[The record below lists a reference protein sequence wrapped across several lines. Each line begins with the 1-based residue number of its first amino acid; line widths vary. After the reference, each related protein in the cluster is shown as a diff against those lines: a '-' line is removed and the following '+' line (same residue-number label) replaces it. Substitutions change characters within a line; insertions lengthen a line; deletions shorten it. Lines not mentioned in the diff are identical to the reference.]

1 MATLQRI
8 RNRAGLLVA
17 VIIGMAIFA
26 FVLQDLLS
34 GGKTAF
40 ARSKFTFA
48 EIDGNSVQYDEY
60 AARVEKLAEYYRLR
74 MGQTSL
80 DEQTMESIREQTWQ
94 DMVREYVTQ
103 DEYSELGI
111 SVSTD
116 EMMDMVQGRNPH
128 PVIRSL
134 FSDPQTGIL
143 NRTFLVQFIR
153 TMNDDPSGTQ
163 KTIWLYLEDEIMK
176 DRAFSKYNNLI
187 RKGLY
192 ITDLEAENN
201 SLETGRRMDFR
212 YVVKRF
218 TDISD
223 SAIAITD
230 NDLQKYYRD
239 HNKEYQQEAT
249 RDLEY
254 VTFEILPSEDDD
266 RSAANWINKMKPE
279 FETVD
284 DPVSLVSME
293 SDLPFDDMNY
303 IDGSLPEIFND
314 YMFSS
319 SVGAVYG
326 PYYDDDESSYRLARL
341 VEIGYLPDSV
351 HARHILLQPD
361 NNADAASLLALADS
375 LQDVLESG
383 GDFAS
388 LARLYSTDGSAQEGG
403 DLGWFPE
410 GQMVKPFSDT
420 CFYGRTGKIYQVQ
433 SQFGIH
439 LIEVLAKS
447 RNVKKVKV
455 ALLSRDVEPSSETYQ
470 NVYSQAVKFAGIN
483 NTYEK
488 FNSAISEQN
497 LTKRYANDI
506 TASQKTITGLEN
518 PRPLIRWAFEAEL
531 HDISEEIFEIGNKYV
546 IGAVAGIRE
555 KGIAP
560 LDQVRT
566 EIELEVKKNKKAELI
581 SEEFNTSIASV
592 QNIDELA
599 SEMGLTVVDA
609 NNVNFA
615 SVSVPSA
622 GIEPNVIATA
632 SVQAPDQL
640 SQPIKGNNG
649 VYVIVLSNIID
660 PAETEL
666 TSQKSRMAS
675 LRESQANYE
684 AFEAL
689 REAANIQDNR
699 AKFF

>member
-40 ARSKFTFA
+40 ARSKFIFA

-103 DEYSELGI
+103 DEYRKLGV

-134 FSDPQTGIL
+134 FSDPQTGIM

-153 TMNDDPSGTQ
+153 TMNEDPSGNQ
-163 KTIWLYLEDEIMK
+163 KTIWLYLENEIMK

-201 SLETGRRMDFR
+201 SRETGRRMDFR

-218 TDISD
+218 TAIPD
-223 SAIAITD
+223 SAITVTE

-239 HNKEYQQEAT
+239 HEKEYKQEAT

-254 VTFEILPSEDDD
+254 VVFEILPSENDD
-266 RSAANWINKMKPE
+266 RLAAEWMNKMKSE
-279 FETVD
+279 FETIE
-284 DPVSLVSME
+284 DPVSLVGME

-303 IDGSLPEIFND
+303 TDGSLPEIIND
-314 YMFSS
+314 FMFSS
-319 SVGAVYG
+319 SEGAVYG
-326 PYYDDDESSYRLARL
+326 PYYEESSYRMARL

-361 NNADAASLLALADS
+361 NNTDAAGLAGLADS
-375 LQDVLESG
+375 LQNALTSG
-383 GDFAS
+383 GDFAN

-410 GQMVKPFSDT
+410 GQMVKPFSDS
-420 CFYGRTGKIYQVQ
+420 CFYGETGEIFQVQ
-433 SQFGIH
+433 TQFGIH

-447 RNVKKVKV
+447 RKVKKVKV
-455 ALLSRDVEPSSETYQ
+455 VYLSRNVEPSSETYQ
-470 NVYSQAVKFAGIN
+470 NVYSQAVKFAGLN

-488 FNSAISEQN
+488 FNTAVSEQN

-506 TASQKTITGLEN
+506 TASQKTIIGLDQ
-518 PRPLIRWAFEAEL
+518 PRALIRWAFEAEL

-546 IGAVAGIRE
+546 VGAVSGIRE

-581 SEEFNTSIASV
+581 SEEFNASVASV

-632 SVQAPDQL
+632 SVLAPDQL
-640 SQPIKGNNG
+640 SQPVNGNNG
-649 VYVIVLSNIID
+649 VYVIVISNIID
-660 PAETEL
+660 PPETEL
-666 TSQKSRMAS
+666 VSQKSRMAS
-675 LRESQANYE
+675 LREAQANYE

>member
-40 ARSKFTFA
+40 ARSKYVFA

-60 AARVEKLAEYYRLR
+60 AARVEKLSEYYRLR

-94 DMVREYVTQ
+94 DMVREYVTK
-103 DEYSELGI
+103 DEYRDLGI

-128 PVIRSL
+128 PIIRSL

-153 TMNDDPSGTQ
+153 TMNEDPSGTQ
-163 KTIWLYLEDEIMK
+163 KTIWLYLENEIMK
-176 DRAFSKYNNLI
+176 DRAFSKFNNLI

-201 SLETGRRMDFR
+201 YRETARRMDFR

-218 TDISD
+218 TAIPD
-223 SAIAITD
+223 SAVSVTE
-230 NDLQKYYRD
+230 NDIQKYYRD
-239 HNKEYQQEAT
+239 HEKEYQQEAT
-249 RDLEY
+249 RDIEY
-254 VTFEILPSEDDD
+254 VVFEILPSEEDD
-266 RSAANWINKMKPE
+266 RLAAEWINKMKAE
-279 FETVD
+279 FETIE
-284 DPVSLVSME
+284 DPVSLVGME
-293 SDLPFDDMNY
+293 SDIPFDDMNY
-303 IDGSLPEIFND
+303 TDGSLPEIIND
-314 YMFSS
+314 FMFASP
-319 SVGAVYG
+319 VGAVYG
-326 PYYDDDESSYRLARL
+326 PYFEESSYRLARL

-361 NNADAASLLALADS
+361 NRTDAAGLPALADS
-375 LQDVLESG
+375 LQNVLKNG
-383 GDFAS
+383 GDFAN
-388 LARLYSTDGSAQEGG
+388 LARVYSTDGSAQEGG

-410 GQMVKPFSDT
+410 GQMVKPFSDS
-420 CFYGRTGKIYQVQ
+420 CFYGETGKIMQVKT
-433 SQFGIH
+433 QFGIH
-439 LIEVLAKS
+439 LVEVLAKS

-455 ALLSRDVEPSSETYQ
+455 AYLSRNVEPSSETYQ

-488 FNSAISEQN
+488 FNTAISEQN

-506 TASQKTITGLEN
+506 TSSQQTITGLEQ
-518 PRPLIRWAFEAEL
+518 PRALIRWAFEAKL
-531 HDISEEIFEIGNKYV
+531 HDVSDEIFEIGNKYV
-546 IGAVAGIRE
+546 VGAVSGIRE

-560 LDQVRT
+560 LDQVRPQ
-566 EIELEVKKNKKAELI
+566 IELEVKKNKKADLI
-581 SEEFNTSIASV
+581 SQEFDALLASV

-599 SEMGLTVVDA
+599 SEMGLTAVDA

-632 SVQAPDQL
+632 SIMAPDQL
-640 SQPIKGNNG
+640 SQPVKGNNG
-649 VYVIVLSNIID
+649 VYVIVVSNIVD
-660 PAETEL
+660 PAETDL
-666 TSQKSRMAS
+666 ASQKLRMTS

-689 REAANIQDNR
+689 REAANIQDYR
-699 AKFF
+699 ARFF

>member
-48 EIDGNSVQYDEY
+48 EIDGNSVQYEEY

-103 DEYSELGI
+103 DEYRELGI
-111 SVSTD
+111 SVSID
-116 EMMDMVQGRNPH
+116 EVMDMIQGQNPH

-134 FSDPQTGIL
+134 FTDPQTGIL

-153 TMNDDPSGTQ
+153 TMNEDPSGAQ
-163 KTIWLYLEDEIMK
+163 KTIWLYLENEIIK

-192 ITDLEAENN
+192 ITGLEAENN
-201 SLETGRRMDFR
+201 SMETGRRMDFR

-218 TDISD
+218 TAISD
-223 SAIAITD
+223 SSITVTE

-239 HNKEYQQEAT
+239 HEKEYKQEAT

-254 VTFEILPSEDDD
+254 VVFDILPSEDDD
-266 RSAANWINKMKPE
+266 RLAAEWINKMKEE
-279 FETVD
+279 FQTIE
-284 DPVSLVSME
+284 DPVSLVGME
-293 SDLPFDDMNY
+293 SDLPYDDMNY
-303 IDGSLPEIFND
+303 TDGSLPEIIND
-314 YMFSS
+314 IMFASS
-319 SVGAVYG
+319 TGEVYG
-326 PYYDDDESSYRLARL
+326 PYFEESSYRMARL

-361 NNADAASLLALADS
+361 NNTDATGLVALADS
-375 LQDVLESG
+375 LQDVLANG

-388 LARLYSTDGSAQEGG
+388 LAMLYSTDGSAQEGG

-410 GQMVKPFSDT
+410 GQMVKPFSDS
-420 CFYGRTGKIYQVQ
+420 CFYGETGKIYQVPT
-433 SQFGIH
+433 QFGIH

-447 RNVKKVKV
+447 RPVKKVKI
-455 ALLSRDVEPSSETYQ
+455 AYLSRNVEPSSETYQ
-470 NVYSQAVKFAGIN
+470 NVYSQAVKFAGVN

-488 FNSAISEQN
+488 FNTAVSEQN

-506 TASQKTITGLEN
+506 TASQKTITGLEH
-518 PRPLIRWAFEAEL
+518 PRPLIRWAFEADL

-546 IGAVAGIRE
+546 VGAVAGIRE

-566 EIELEVKKNKKAELI
+566 EIELEVRKNKKAELI
-581 SEEFNTSIASV
+581 SEEFNASLTSV

-599 SEMGLTVVDA
+599 GEMGLTVVDA

-632 SVQAPDQL
+632 SVLAPDQL
-640 SQPIKGNNG
+640 SQPVNGNNG
-649 VYVIVLSNIID
+649 VYVIVVSNIVD

-666 TSQKSRMAS
+666 AAQKSRMAT

>member
-60 AARVEKLAEYYRLR
+60 TARVEKLAEYYRLR
-74 MGQTSL
+74 MEQTSL

-94 DMVREYVTQ
+94 DMVREYITQ
-103 DEYSELGI
+103 DEYRELGI
-111 SVSTD
+111 SVSPD

-153 TMNDDPSGTQ
+153 TMNEDPSGTQ
-163 KTIWLYLEDEIMK
+163 KTIWIYLENEIMK

-201 SLETGRRMDFR
+201 SQETGRRMDFR

-218 TDISD
+218 TAIPD
-223 SAIAITD
+223 SAITMTE

-239 HNKEYQQEAT
+239 HEKEYKQDAT

-254 VTFEILPSEDDD
+254 VVFEILPSENDD
-266 RSAANWINKMKPE
+266 RLAAEWINKMKSE
-279 FETVD
+279 FETIE
-284 DPVSLVSME
+284 DPVSLVGME

-303 IDGSLPEIFND
+303 TDGSLPEIIND
-314 YMFSS
+314 FMFSS
-319 SVGAVYG
+319 SEGAVYG
-326 PYYDDDESSYRLARL
+326 PYYEESSYRMARL

-361 NNADAASLLALADS
+361 NNTDAAGLAALADS
-375 LQDVLESG
+375 LQNVLTG
-383 GDFAS
+383 GGNFAN

-410 GQMVKPFSDT
+410 GQMVKPFSDS
-420 CFYGRTGKIYQVQ
+420 CFYGKTGEIFQVQ
-433 SQFGIH
+433 TQFGIH

-447 RNVKKVKV
+447 SKVKKVKV
-455 ALLSRDVEPSSETYQ
+455 VYLSRNVEPSSETYQ
-470 NVYSQAVKFAGIN
+470 NVYSQAVKFAGLN

-488 FNSAISEQN
+488 FNTSVSEQN

-506 TASQKTITGLEN
+506 TASQKTITGLEQ
-518 PRPLIRWAFEAEL
+518 PRALIRWAFEAEL

-546 IGAVAGIRE
+546 VGAVSGIRE

-560 LDQVRT
+560 IDQVRT

-581 SEEFNTSIASV
+581 SEEFNASVASV

-632 SVQAPDQL
+632 SVLAPDQL
-640 SQPIKGNNG
+640 SQPVNGNNG
-649 VYVIVLSNIID
+649 VYVIVVSNIID

-666 TSQKSRMAS
+666 VSQKSRMAS

-689 REAANIQDNR
+689 REAANIKDNR

>member
-26 FVLQDLLS
+26 FVLQDLLT
-34 GGKTAF
+34 GGSTAF
-40 ARSKFTFA
+40 TRSKFTFA
-48 EIDGNSVQYDEY
+48 EIDGTSVQYEEY

-74 MGQTSL
+74 MGQASL

-103 DEYSELGI
+103 DEYDELGI

-116 EMMDMVQGRNPH
+116 EMMDMVQGQNPH

-153 TMNDDPSGTQ
+153 TMNEDPSGAQ
-163 KTIWLYLEDEIMK
+163 KTIWLYLENEIMK

-192 ITDLEAENN
+192 ITELEAQNN
-201 SLETGRRMDFR
+201 YLETGRRMDFR

-218 TDISD
+218 SALSD
-223 SAIAITD
+223 SAITVTES
-230 NDLQKYYRD
+230 DLQKYYRE
-239 HNKEYQQEAT
+239 HEKEYRQEAT

-254 VTFEILPSEDDD
+254 VQFEILPSEEDD
-266 RSAANWINKMKPE
+266 RMASEWINRMKNE
-279 FETVD
+279 FETIE
-284 DPVSLVSME
+284 DPISMVRME
-293 SDLPFDDMNY
+293 SDLPFDDLNY
-303 IDGSLPEIFND
+303 TDGSLPERIND
-314 YMFSS
+314 FMFSAE
-319 SVGAVYG
+319 VGDVYG
-326 PYYDDDESSYRLARL
+326 PYFEASSYRLARL
-341 VEIGYLPDSV
+341 VSIDYLPDSV
-351 HARHILLQPD
+351 RARHILLQPD
-361 NNADAASLLALADS
+361 NNTDASRLVSLADS
-375 LQDVLESG
+375 LQEVLQNG

-388 LARLYSTDGSAQEGG
+388 LALLYSKDATAQEGG

-410 GQMVKPFSDT
+410 GQMVKPFSDS
-420 CFYGRTGKIYQVQ
+420 CFYGETGKVMQV
-433 SQFGIH
+433 STQFGIH
-439 LIEVLAKS
+439 LIEVLEKS

-455 ALLSRDVEPSSETYQ
+455 AYLSRNVEPSSETYQ
-470 NVYSQAVKFAGIN
+470 KVYAEAVRFAGLN

-488 FNSAISEQN
+488 FNNGISEQN
-497 LTKRYANDI
+497 LTKRYANDL

-518 PRPLIRWAFEAEL
+518 PRPLIRWLFEAEL
-531 HDISEEIFEIGNKYV
+531 HDVSEVHEIGNKYV
-546 IGAVAGIRE
+546 VAAVSGIRE

-560 LDQVRT
+560 LEQVRT
-566 EIELEVKKNKKAELI
+566 EVELEVKKNKKAELI
-581 SEEFNTSIASV
+581 SQEFSSALASV
-592 QNIDELA
+592 ETIDELA
-599 SEMGLTVVDA
+599 GEMGLTVVDA

-632 SVQAPDQL
+632 SVLDRDQL
-640 SQPIKGNNG
+640 SGPVQGNNG
-649 VYVIVLSNIID
+649 VYVLTVSNVID
-660 PAETEL
+660 PEETEL
-666 TSQKSRMAS
+666 AAQKSRMAT

-689 REAANIQDNR
+689 REAANIEDNR

>member
-60 AARVEKLAEYYRLR
+60 AARVEKLSEYYRLR

-103 DEYSELGI
+103 DEYRELGI
-111 SVSTD
+111 SVSPD

-134 FSDPQTGIL
+134 FSDPKTGIL
-143 NRTFLVQFIR
+143 NSTFLVQFIR
-153 TMNDDPSGTQ
+153 TMNEDPSGNQ
-163 KTIWLYLEDEIMK
+163 KTIWLYLENEIMK

-201 SLETGRRMDFR
+201 SRETSRRMDFR

-218 TDISD
+218 TAIPD
-223 SAIAITD
+223 SAITIIE

-239 HNKEYQQEAT
+239 HEKEYRQEAT

-254 VTFEILPSEDDD
+254 VVFEILPSEDDD
-266 RSAANWINKMKPE
+266 RLAAEWINKMKPE
-279 FETVD
+279 FETIE
-284 DPVSLVSME
+284 DPVSLVGME

-303 IDGSLPEIFND
+303 TDGSLPEIIND
-314 YMFSS
+314 FMFSS

-326 PYYDDDESSYRLARL
+326 PYYEESSYRMARL
-341 VEIGYLPDSV
+341 AEIGYLPDSV

-361 NNADAASLLALADS
+361 NNTDQTRLVALADS
-375 LQDVLESG
+375 LHNVLTSG
-383 GDFAS
+383 GDFAN

-410 GQMVKPFSDT
+410 GQMVKPFSDS
-420 CFYGRTGKIYQVQ
+420 CFYGETGEIFQVQ
-433 SQFGIH
+433 TQFGIH

-447 RNVKKVKV
+447 RKVKKVKV
-455 ALLSRDVEPSSETYQ
+455 AYLSRNVEPSSETYQ
-470 NVYSQAVKFAGIN
+470 KVYSQAVKFAGLN

-488 FNSAISEQN
+488 FNTAVSEQN

-506 TASQKTITGLEN
+506 TASQKTITGLEQ
-518 PRPLIRWAFEAEL
+518 PRALIRWAFEAEL

-546 IGAVAGIRE
+546 VGAVAGIRE

-581 SEEFNTSIASV
+581 IQEFNASLASF

-599 SEMGLTVVDA
+599 SELGLTVADA

-632 SVQAPDQL
+632 SVLAPDQL

-649 VYVIVLSNIID
+649 VYVIVISNIID

-666 TSQKSRMAS
+666 ESQKSRMAS